1 MLKLFIAF
9 LCLSPILA
17 EAQIERGQLIYW
29 SRERKL
35 QWSDFRYR
43 APVSVYS
50 ANASTA
56 ISISVD
62 SFEKDDLPDYHV
74 NFRFNRSLS
83 WTTDSTSRDLLE
95 HEQYHFDIYELY
107 ARRIRARILEL
118 QEAGVEEKVEYTNEI
133 TRLLNECK
141 LFQKEYD
148 KQTAHGF
155 LRTQQAS
162 WQVHVDYLLSELQ
175 DLSTENTILAVS
187 ER

>member
-1 MLKLFIAF
+1 MLKPIILF
-9 LCLSPILA
+9 LCLFPIYA
-17 EAQIERGQLIYW
+17 EAQIKRGQLIYW

-43 APVSVYS
+43 EPVSIHT

-56 ISISVD
+56 VRISVD
-62 SFEKDDLPDYHV
+62 PYEKNDLPDYQIT
-74 NFRFNRSLS
+74 FRFNRSLS

-107 ARRIRARILEL
+107 ARKIRASILEL
-118 QEAGVEEKVEYTNEI
+118 QEAGVEEKEQYTNEI

-141 LFQKEYD
+141 LFQEEYD

-155 LRTQQAS
+155 IRNQQAS
-162 WQVHVDYLLSELQ
+162 WQVRINHLLSELQ
-175 DLSTENTILAVS
+175 ELSTEKVILAAT
-187 ER
+187 EP